1 LDGKSRQSE
10 WQQVLERTLFFVSV
24 SGMDIISIIA
34 LQWFLGKGKR
44 ELCVEWKD

>member
-1 LDGKSRQSE
+1 MAASTRAHT
-10 WQQVLERTLFFVSV
+10 VFVSV
-24 SGMDIISIIA
+24 SGMDIIPIIA